1 MSTPLVIRFGALG
14 DMILT
19 TPLLRALAKRH
30 GQPCAVAC
38 SGGWISQLYAN
49 LPYVGVVTALD
60 SRGAPY
66 WLSLSQQRLV
76 RFMHHYR
83 DSPCYLLE
91 GDDKSHW
98 LADRAQLTLT
108 AYNRQ
113 LADHSNLHQ
122 VDVHARIAG
131 FYDEAGQAFSNGFE
145 AVPEIII
152 TQAERSACKTWLE
165 TLVPAGAPVVLVHPG
180 NKKTMG
186 WRQRSNNLKDWPQAH
201 WVATIQAV
209 LASLPDAQVL
219 LTGST
224 GELPMTRAIAQ
235 ACASP
240 RVRTI
245 AGATS
250 LRRLFSLLSM
260 AHSVISV
267 DTGPAHAAG
276 AMGCPVVVLFGQ
288 TDPRANRPL
297 SRFSPVLVV
306 TGPPGAPELR
316 GEAAWREHHRMSGI
330 APEMVIAAWRS
341 LLVR

>member
-38 SGGWISQLYAN
+38 AGGWISQVYAH
-49 LPYVGVVTALD
+49 LPYVGVVTALE

-66 WLSLSQQRLV
+66 GLSLGQQRLV

-98 LADRAQLTLT
+98 LADRARLTLT
-108 AYNRQ
+108 ACNRQ

-131 FYDEAGQAFSNGFE
+131 FYDQAAHTFSDGFE

-152 TQAERSACKTWLE
+152 TQAERGACQTWLDG
-165 TLVPAGAPVVLVHPG
+165 LVPSGAAVVLVHPG

-186 WRQRSNNLKDWPQAH
+186 WRKRSNNLKDWPLAH

-209 LASLPDAQVL
+209 LTTLPEAHVL
-219 LTGST
+219 ITGSA
-224 GELPMTRAIAQ
+224 GELAMTQAIAG
-235 ACASP
+235 ACASA
-240 RVRTI
+240 RVRSI
-245 AGATS
+245 AGMTS

-297 SRFSPVLVV
+297 SRVSPVVVV

-330 APEMVIAAWRS
+330 DPGMVIAAWRS